1 MTVYTVTV
9 TLCVSACLFS
19 RSTGQASDG
28 AKTACAKRCV
38 CRVPVFILKVNRPS
52 PSGLRGYY
60 GNWRAPKGPG
70 GPSQETLGRAY
81 LHVAPYSLAQCFLSL
96 QRIHGIREKQV
107 FSSHRIFGSFVFT
120 PKLPKIQTFFTPKKL
135 CFHTTWCEKKN
146 SHRVN
151 LFHTNKISFTPI
163 IFCIHTYHFFFTPC
177 KHFSHHQIF
186 IHTVN
191 IFYSHLPFFSDIS
204 QITIFVFTPHNVF

>member
-1 MTVYTVTV
+1 MASGKNKYLVHTGFLEV
-9 TLCVSACLFS
+9 LFS
-19 RSTGQASDG
+19 LQNFQKS
-28 AKTACAKRCV
+28 
-38 CRVPVFILKVNRPS
+38 RPFS
-52 PSGLRGYY
+52 H
-60 GNWRAPKGPG
+60 PKN
-70 GPSQETLGRAY
+70 
-81 LHVAPYSLAQCFLSL
+81 C
-96 QRIHGIREKQV
+96 
-107 FSSHRIFGSFVFT
+107 VFT
-120 PKLPKIQTFFTPKKL
+120 PRGV
-135 CFHTTWCEKKN
+135 KKN

-204 QITIFVFTPHNVF
+204 QITIFVFTPHNVFWPICSLLSGFEECSTGRSRWRPCATTIHDRTTCPPRCDFALQWPSRAGARFGHLNSARAVLNSARAQGTVQSWW